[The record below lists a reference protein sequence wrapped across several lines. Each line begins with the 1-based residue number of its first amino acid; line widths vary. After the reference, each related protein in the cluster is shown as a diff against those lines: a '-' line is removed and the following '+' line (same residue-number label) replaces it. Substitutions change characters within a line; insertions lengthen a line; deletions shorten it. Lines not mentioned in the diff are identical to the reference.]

1 MTEPFE
7 NIYRNNWWNSKES
20 ISGTGSTLEITQTIR
35 KYIPVIIKA
44 YKINNFLDLPC
55 GDFNWMKEI
64 VDKITNY
71 IGTDIVNDLIL
82 KNKEKYK
89 YNFINLN
96 ILKDELPPNIDLI
109 FCRDLFVHFSLKDI
123 KFSLQKIKKS
133 GIKYILMTTFFN
145 RKFND
150 IETGGWRPISFFD
163 YPFNFPRPLQLI
175 NENCKEGYPKFKD
188 KSLALWKLEDLVI

>member
-7 NIYRNNWWNSKES
+7 NIYRNNWWSSKES

-64 VDKITNY
+64 VDNIPNY
-71 IGTDIVNDLIL
+71 IGADIVNDLIL

-96 ILKDELPPNIDLI
+96 ILQDELPSNIDLI

-150 IETGGWRPISFFD
+150 IGTGGWRPISFFD

-188 KSLALWKLEDLVI
+188 KSLALWKLEDLNI